1 MKRFLAVV
9 AVFSIVVSA
18 CSGSDEIVASVNG
31 EDVTRSQVEVL
42 VPDTDDP
49 SATTDFTRYLS
60 VVIQWEAI
68 SQAAAAEGI
77 EPTDDEIDARLD
89 ELVANQGEG
98 ATLEEYLNQV
108 QASEEGIRQFTKQLI
123 IQDAIQA
130 NLSDGESVSD
140 DDVNSELANNRLD
153 WTVVCALH
161 ILVLTEEEAIATQER
176 LDAGDDFAVVAQEV
190 SIDTASG
197 ANGGDLGCASPS
209 DYVESF
215 AAATLAAD
223 IDVVTEP
230 VETEFGFHLILVTQ
244 REEATPEVVRVAME
258 RDALAIAVDG
268 WFKGVIESA
277 DVTVDEE
284 IGVWVTDPT
293 PQILTVN

>member
-18 CSGSDEIVASVNG
+18 CSGSDEIIASVNG
-31 EDVTRSQVEVL
+31 ENVTRSQVEVL

-49 SATTDFTRYLS
+49 SATTDFPRYLS

-77 EPTDDEIDARLD
+77 EPTEDEVDARLD

-268 WFKGVIESA
+268 WFKDVIESA